1 MHSRHNFE
9 QEENLVLAGFSPDA
23 IRRQLAKI
31 SASNAFA
38 NSTRM
43 KRFLSLAVEYTLA
56 ARAHELKEYLIGVE
70 VFDRDVSFDPRLDP
84 IVRVEARR
92 LRTKLVAYYEGPGLE
107 DELII
112 EFVKGAYVPQ
122 FRSRSVLAAPEPH
135 PDSIAVLPFRDLGP
149 EPNHEYFSDG
159 LSEELIHVL
168 TRVPGLR
175 VVAWHSAAQLKNDEH
190 NLAYIRQQLG
200 VETVLSGSVRRSG
213 DQLRITAKLISTSDG
228 RYLWTEVYDRRM
240 HDLFAIEE
248 DIARSIVNTLQ
259 IKLGR
264 RPLARV
270 AGQEMPNAEAHN
282 LYLLGRYHSNRRT
295 PDGLRKSIECF
306 EKAISLDQG
315 NALSYAALSETYDLL
330 ADYAIM
336 LPSESVPMARAAAR
350 RALELDP
357 MLGEAYTSLAF
368 IRSNYDWQWDE
379 AETLYRRAI
388 ELNPGYATARHWFG
402 IDQLAMQGRFDQAF
416 AEIETAVR
424 LDPLSAII
432 LQGKGFL
439 HLLSGQYE
447 QAITIYRQ
455 VLDLDP
461 FFYMAFSS
469 MGRARTQQGRYAEAI
484 ELLKHA
490 RSLNGEIPNI
500 LGAMGQTYAL
510 AGMKAEARLTLAELT
525 GLAQQRYVPATCSAL
540 IHIGLGEIEKALHLL
555 EQGAE
560 RRDFTLASLKVH
572 PAYDAIRPEPR
583 FRALL
588 QRIGLGMP

>member
-1 MHSRHNFE
+1 
-9 QEENLVLAGFSPDA
+9 
-23 IRRQLAKI
+23 
-31 SASNAFA
+31 
-38 NSTRM
+38 M

-56 ARAHELKEYLIGVE
+56 ARAHELKEYLVGVE

-270 AGQEMPNAEAHN
+270 AGQEMPKHTTCTCLA
-282 LYLLGRYHSNRRT
+282 GTTRT
-295 PDGLRKSIECF
+295 
-306 EKAISLDQG
+306 
-315 NALSYAALSETYDLL
+315 AA
-330 ADYAIM
+330 
-336 LPSESVPMARAAAR
+336 PPMAC
-350 RALELDP
+350 
-357 MLGEAYTSLAF
+357 
-368 IRSNYDWQWDE
+368 
-379 AETLYRRAI
+379 
-388 ELNPGYATARHWFG
+388 
-402 IDQLAMQGRFDQAF
+402 GR
-416 AEIETAVR
+416 V
-424 LDPLSAII
+424 S
-432 LQGKGFL
+432 
-439 HLLSGQYE
+439 S
-447 QAITIYRQ
+447 
-455 VLDLDP
+455 VLK
-461 FFYMAFSS
+461 
-469 MGRARTQQGRYAEAI
+469 R
-484 ELLKHA
+484 
-490 RSLNGEIPNI
+490 
-500 LGAMGQTYAL
+500 
-510 AGMKAEARLTLAELT
+510 
-525 GLAQQRYVPATCSAL
+525 
-540 IHIGLGEIEKALHLL
+540 
-555 EQGAE
+555 
-560 RRDFTLASLKVH
+560 
-572 PAYDAIRPEPR
+572 R
-583 FRALL
+583 FRSIKETPCPMRRFLKRTICWPIMRSCCPPKAFPW
-588 QRIGLGMP
+588 RGPPPGGRWN